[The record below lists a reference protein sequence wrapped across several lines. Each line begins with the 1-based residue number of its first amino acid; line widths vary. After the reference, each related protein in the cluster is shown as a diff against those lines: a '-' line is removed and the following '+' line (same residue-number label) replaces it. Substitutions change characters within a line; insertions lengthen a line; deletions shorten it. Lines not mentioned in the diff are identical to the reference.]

1 MENLRNIAI
10 IAHVD
15 HGKTTLIDSIMKQSG
30 MFREN
35 QAIDERIMDSG
46 DLERERGITILAKP
60 TSIQWKD
67 TRINIIDTP
76 GHADFGGE
84 VERVLSMTDGV
95 ILLTDA
101 AEGPMPQTKFVLSKA
116 LAQGLKPIVIVNK
129 IDRPDGRPDAVI
141 DEVFDLF
148 VSLDATDEQL
158 DFPILYAAGRDG
170 WCVKDL
176 NDPRENLHALLD
188 LILEHVEPPKQPQI
202 ITPTALELPILRR
215 RDIYMEVANVAIGRA
230 ADALARHFNV
240 FVHLPLPNVNIFEVS
255 ELHMAL
261 RDLADNDQVSGV
273 CQGFSGEGIAG
284 EALVLLSDSSVSD
297 LKKLMKVPTESEQLE
312 ELELL
317 MDVSNILV
325 GSFLNGLGE
334 QSEVRFFQSSPVLLG
349 QHISIDSV
357 IENTSGSF
365 KKTMTFEVSYN
376 IDGTS
381 IRCDLL
387 FMFVDESLPLLDN
400 KLAYLM
406 DEF

>member
-1 MENLRNIAI
+1 MSFPVLICDDSALARKQMARSLPSSLNADITFA
-10 IAHVD
+10 V
-15 HGKTTLIDSIMKQSG
+15 HGLNALEELAKNQFKLMFLDLTMPELDGYGTLEEMQRLGDTTPVVVV
-30 MFREN
+30 
-35 QAIDERIMDSG
+35 SG
-46 DLERERGITILAKP
+46 DIQPKAQQKVMDLGAKAFL
-60 TSIQWKD
+60 Q
-67 TRINIIDTP
+67 
-76 GHADFGGE
+76 
-84 VERVLSMTDGV
+84 
-95 ILLTDA
+95 
-101 AEGPMPQTKFVLSKA
+101 
-116 LAQGLKPIVIVNK
+116 KPIDK
-129 IDRPDGRPDAVI
+129 EA
-141 DEVFDLF
+141 LK
-148 VSLDATDEQL
+148 A
-158 DFPILYAAGRDG
+158 ILR
-170 WCVKDL
+170 
-176 NDPRENLHALLD
+176 
-188 LILEHVEPPKQPQI
+188 EHVEPPKQPQLY
-202 ITPTALELPILRR
+202 TPTALELPILRR

-406 DEF
+406 EEF

>member
-1 MENLRNIAI
+1 MSFPVLICDDSALARKQMARSLPSSLNADITFA
-10 IAHVD
+10 V
-15 HGKTTLIDSIMKQSG
+15 HGLNALEELAQNQFKLMFLDLTMPELDGYGTLEEMQRLGDTTPVVVV
-30 MFREN
+30 
-35 QAIDERIMDSG
+35 SG
-46 DLERERGITILAKP
+46 DIQPKAQQKVMDLGAKAFL
-60 TSIQWKD
+60 Q
-67 TRINIIDTP
+67 
-76 GHADFGGE
+76 
-84 VERVLSMTDGV
+84 
-95 ILLTDA
+95 
-101 AEGPMPQTKFVLSKA
+101 
-116 LAQGLKPIVIVNK
+116 KPIDK
-129 IDRPDGRPDAVI
+129 EA
-141 DEVFDLF
+141 LK
-148 VSLDATDEQL
+148 A
-158 DFPILYAAGRDG
+158 ILR
-170 WCVKDL
+170 
-176 NDPRENLHALLD
+176 
-188 LILEHVEPPKQPQI
+188 EHVEPPKQPQLY
-202 ITPTALELPILRR
+202 TPTVLELPILRR

-406 DEF
+406 EEF

>member
-1 MENLRNIAI
+1 MSFPVLICDDSALARKQMARSLPSSLNADITFA
-10 IAHVD
+10 V
-15 HGKTTLIDSIMKQSG
+15 HGLNALEELAQNQFKLMFLDLTMPELDGYGTLEEMQRLGDTTPVVVV
-30 MFREN
+30 
-35 QAIDERIMDSG
+35 SG
-46 DLERERGITILAKP
+46 DIQPKAQQKVMDLGAKAFL
-60 TSIQWKD
+60 
-67 TRINIIDTP
+67 R
-76 GHADFGGE
+76 
-84 VERVLSMTDGV
+84 
-95 ILLTDA
+95 
-101 AEGPMPQTKFVLSKA
+101 
-116 LAQGLKPIVIVNK
+116 KPIDK
-129 IDRPDGRPDAVI
+129 EA
-141 DEVFDLF
+141 LK
-148 VSLDATDEQL
+148 A
-158 DFPILYAAGRDG
+158 ILR
-170 WCVKDL
+170 
-176 NDPRENLHALLD
+176 
-188 LILEHVEPPKQPQI
+188 EHVEPPKQPQLY
-202 ITPTALELPILRR
+202 TPTALELPILRR

-349 QHISIDSV
+349 QHISIDSI

-406 DEF
+406 EEF

>member
-1 MENLRNIAI
+1 M
-10 IAHVD
+10 
-15 HGKTTLIDSIMKQSG
+15 S
-30 MFREN
+30 
-35 QAIDERIMDSG
+35 
-46 DLERERGITILAKP
+46 
-60 TSIQWKD
+60 
-67 TRINIIDTP
+67 
-76 GHADFGGE
+76 
-84 VERVLSMTDGV
+84 
-95 ILLTDA
+95 
-101 AEGPMPQTKFVLSKA
+101 
-116 LAQGLKPIVIVNK
+116 
-129 IDRPDGRPDAVI
+129 
-141 DEVFDLF
+141 
-148 VSLDATDEQL
+148 
-158 DFPILYAAGRDG
+158 FPILICDDSALAR
-170 WCVKDL
+170 KQMARSLPASL
-176 NDPRENLHALLD
+176 NADITFAVHGVNALEELEKNKFKLMFLD
-188 LILEHVEPPKQPQI
+188 LTMPELDGYGTLEEMQRLGDDTPVVVVSGDIQPKAREKVLSLGAKAFLKKPIDKEALKEILRELVDPPKQPQI
-202 ITPTALELPILRR
+202 ITPTILDLPVLRR

-230 ADALARHFNV
+230 ADALARHFDV

-297 LKKLMKVPTESEQLE
+297 LKKLMKVPTESEELE

-349 QHISIDSV
+349 QHISIDSI

-365 KKTMTFEVSYN
+365 QKTMTFEVSYN

-406 DEF
+406 EEF

>member
-1 MENLRNIAI
+1 MARSLPSSLNADITFA
-10 IAHVD
+10 V
-15 HGKTTLIDSIMKQSG
+15 HGLNALEELAQNQFKLMFLDLTMPELDGYGTLEEMQRLGDTTPVVVV
-30 MFREN
+30 
-35 QAIDERIMDSG
+35 SG
-46 DLERERGITILAKP
+46 DIQPKAQQKVMDLGAKAFL
-60 TSIQWKD
+60 Q
-67 TRINIIDTP
+67 
-76 GHADFGGE
+76 
-84 VERVLSMTDGV
+84 
-95 ILLTDA
+95 
-101 AEGPMPQTKFVLSKA
+101 
-116 LAQGLKPIVIVNK
+116 KPIDK
-129 IDRPDGRPDAVI
+129 EA
-141 DEVFDLF
+141 LK
-148 VSLDATDEQL
+148 A
-158 DFPILYAAGRDG
+158 ILR
-170 WCVKDL
+170 
-176 NDPRENLHALLD
+176 
-188 LILEHVEPPKQPQI
+188 EHVEPPKQPQLY
-202 ITPTALELPILRR
+202 TPTALELPILRR

-406 DEF
+406 EEF

>member
-1 MENLRNIAI
+1 MARSLPSSLNADITFA
-10 IAHVD
+10 V
-15 HGKTTLIDSIMKQSG
+15 HGLNALEELAQNQFKLMFLDLTMPELDGYGTLEEMQRLGDTTPVVVV
-30 MFREN
+30 
-35 QAIDERIMDSG
+35 SG
-46 DLERERGITILAKP
+46 DIQPKAQQKVMDLGAKAFL
-60 TSIQWKD
+60 
-67 TRINIIDTP
+67 R
-76 GHADFGGE
+76 
-84 VERVLSMTDGV
+84 
-95 ILLTDA
+95 
-101 AEGPMPQTKFVLSKA
+101 
-116 LAQGLKPIVIVNK
+116 KPIDK
-129 IDRPDGRPDAVI
+129 EA
-141 DEVFDLF
+141 LK
-148 VSLDATDEQL
+148 A
-158 DFPILYAAGRDG
+158 ILR
-170 WCVKDL
+170 
-176 NDPRENLHALLD
+176 
-188 LILEHVEPPKQPQI
+188 EHVEPPKQPQLY
-202 ITPTALELPILRR
+202 TPTALELPILRR

-349 QHISIDSV
+349 QHISIDSI

-406 DEF
+406 EEF

>member
-1 MENLRNIAI
+1 MARSLPSSLNADITFA
-10 IAHVD
+10 V
-15 HGKTTLIDSIMKQSG
+15 HGLNALEELAQNQFKLMFLDLTMPELDGYGTLEEMQRLGDTTPVVVV
-30 MFREN
+30 
-35 QAIDERIMDSG
+35 SG
-46 DLERERGITILAKP
+46 DIQPKAQQKVMDLGAKAFL
-60 TSIQWKD
+60 Q
-67 TRINIIDTP
+67 
-76 GHADFGGE
+76 
-84 VERVLSMTDGV
+84 
-95 ILLTDA
+95 
-101 AEGPMPQTKFVLSKA
+101 
-116 LAQGLKPIVIVNK
+116 KPIDK
-129 IDRPDGRPDAVI
+129 EA
-141 DEVFDLF
+141 LK
-148 VSLDATDEQL
+148 A
-158 DFPILYAAGRDG
+158 ILR
-170 WCVKDL
+170 
-176 NDPRENLHALLD
+176 
-188 LILEHVEPPKQPQI
+188 EHVEPPKQPQLY
-202 ITPTALELPILRR
+202 TPTALELPILRR

-349 QHISIDSV
+349 QHISIDL

-406 DEF
+406 EEF